1 MFRAEFET
9 NTTRVQLDE
18 EGIMHVQFKAGEDV
32 VMDDMLPMHDWI
44 CEQLK
49 GGKHFVLTVPEYGST
64 VDPEVR
70 SWARSDERVMHI
82 GADAL
87 VVKTLAHKLLANFYI
102 KYNKPEH
109 PTRVFSDEET
119 ALSWLREMKSEFEV

>member
-1 MFRAEFET
+1 MFIAEFET

-18 EGIMHVQFKAGEDV
+18 QGIVYVQFKAGEDV
-32 VMDDMLPMHDWI
+32 ELKDMFKMHRWI
-44 CEQLK
+44 SEQLE
-49 GGKHFVLTVPEYGST
+49 GGKHYVVTAPEYGST

-70 SWARSDERVMHI
+70 TWARGPQRVVHI

-87 VVKTLAHKLLANFYI
+87 VVKTLAHKLLANFYM

-109 PTRVFSDEET
+109 PTKVFSDMDS
-119 ALSWLREMKSEFEV
+119 AVKWLLEIKDSQS